1 VEVIAMS
8 AICIVTLLI
17 VLGHAIGD
25 VWQWKETQ
33 KNSSRISKL
42 EYEIKQLHVKARQ
55 TQETKE
61 AEKAGC
67 GNSGRGTQ
75 SAAQATGGIEE

>member
-67 GNSGRGTQ
+67 GNTGRGTDTPAET
-75 SAAQATGGIEE
+75 SRRIEE